1 VSSVLIA
8 VQGFGSMWERRF
20 GKDLSDSKRFARAA
34 YYNTTAVP
42 VNGKLRYRWR
52 VGGKLRFNSREGINP
67 NYPLRAVGRLF
78 ECADPEARSGWSQ
91 ILLTRAARTAER
103 PSAYLFAVTAERT
116 GYIDTQSAGWRA
128 DSVQV
133 VSLSEDHGQQEILLL
148 MPAYSWVRGDLGT
161 FFVEPSPV
169 RPCSAQLQLGHV

>member
-1 VSSVLIA
+1 V
-8 VQGFGSMWERRF
+8 WERRF
-20 GKDLSDSKRFARAA
+20 GKDLSDPKRFARAA

-52 VGGKLRFNSREGINP
+52 VGGKVRFNASDSINP
-67 NYPLRAVGRLF
+67 NCPLRAVGRLF
-78 ECADPEARSGWSQ
+78 ECADPEPRSGWSQ
-91 ILLTRAARTAER
+91 ILLTRAARAAGH

-116 GYIDTQSAGWRA
+116 GYIDTQSAAWKA

-161 FFVEPSPV
+161 FFVEPSST
-169 RPCSAQLQLGHV
+169 RPCSAQLQLGHI

>member
-1 VSSVLIA
+1 MLVA
-8 VQGFGSMWERRF
+8 VQGFGSIWERRF
-20 GKDLSDSKRFARAA
+20 GKDLTDPKLFLRAA
-34 YYNTTAVP
+34 YYNTTAVL

-52 VGGKLRFNSREGINP
+52 VGGKLRFNSSDGINP

-78 ECADPEARSGWSQ
+78 ECADSEPRCGWSQ
-91 ILLTRAARTAER
+91 ILLTRAARAAER

-116 GYIDTQSAGWRA
+116 GYIDTQSSGWKA

-133 VSLSEDHGQQEILLL
+133 VSLSEDHGQQEMLLL

-161 FFVEPSPV
+161 FFVEPSSI
-169 RPCSAQLQLGHV
+169 RPCLAQLQLGHI

>member
-1 VSSVLIA
+1 MLIA
-8 VQGFGSMWERRF
+8 VQGFGSLWERRL
-20 GKDLSDSKRFARAA
+20 GKDLADSKRFARAA

-52 VGGKLRFNSREGINP
+52 IGGKLRFNSSDGINP

-78 ECADPEARSGWSQ
+78 ECADPEPRNGWSQ
-91 ILLTRAARTAER
+91 ILLTRAARTADR

-116 GYIDTQSAGWRA
+116 GYIDPQSAAWRA

-161 FFVEPSPV
+161 FFVEPSSG
-169 RPCSAQLQLGHV
+169 RRCSARLQLGHS